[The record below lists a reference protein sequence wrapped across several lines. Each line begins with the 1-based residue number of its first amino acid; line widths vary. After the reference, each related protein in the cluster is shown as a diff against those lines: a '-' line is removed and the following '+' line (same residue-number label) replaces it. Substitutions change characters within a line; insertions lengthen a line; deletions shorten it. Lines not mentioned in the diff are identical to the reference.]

1 MSNYTY
7 GQRLRDRLLLALE
20 KRGVLITDHL
30 MPLYKVAGL
39 VSKLEGLPIP
49 DREDQQIFLE
59 RWLDRQRG
67 LLGKASARE
76 PEPFTP
82 LKNYD
87 LLANI
92 PPNRDYRKYPSI
104 IFGQRVW
111 RDGRREAV

>member
-104 IFGQRVW
+104 IFGQRVR